1 MMIKRISSRELRRLT
16 RKMGLDIEELSGVRE
31 VIIRLEDKEL
41 IFEDAKVQVINAKGE
56 KIFQIYVSPVEKELS
71 GIPTEEEVEISEEDI
86 RLVISQTGVSRD
98 EALQALKETG
108 GDLAQA
114 IILIKARKSE

>member
-56 KIFQIYVSPVEKELS
+56 KIFQIYGSPVEKELS
-71 GIPTEEEVEISEEDI
+71 GISTEEEVEISEEDI
-86 RLVISQTGVSRD
+86 QLVISQTGVSRD

>member
-56 KIFQIYVSPVEKELS
+56 KIFQIYGSPVEKELS

-86 RLVISQTGVSRD
+86 QLVISQTGVSRD